1 MTQLSQPLTPSIL
14 LADPSAEM
22 RARLIESVK
31 LVFPAA
37 RCLEAATG
45 PEALGI
51 LRSGS
56 VQAMIMD
63 VAMPILSGPDVIT
76 EAHKEGVRPFLILTS
91 SVVLPNWSMMSVAL
105 QAYEYL
111 KKPFLG
117 EDIENLLQNYLR
129 MQTPTRLLLA
139 DAGDQSRNV
148 VRKVINSSRFK
159 VIIDET
165 DNGGHALKLSRM
177 QSFDAMF
184 IDANLAGISGLETA
198 CQIQNLHPELMVVSI
213 VPSMDNRLAQSLKH
227 MGLAHVLSKPF
238 FTRDVDTMLHTAH
251 KLRRPYLMNAV
262 IKAAQTALA
271 V

>member
-1 MTQLSQPLTPSIL
+1 MTHSIQPLTPSIL

-22 RARLIESVK
+22 RARLVEAVMA
-31 LVFPAA
+31 VFPAA
-37 RCLEAATG
+37 RCLEAGTG

-51 LRSGS
+51 LRTGS

-63 VAMPILSGPDVIT
+63 VAMPILSGPDVIN
-76 EAHKEGVRPFLILTS
+76 EARKEGVRPFLILTS
-91 SVVLPNWSMMSVAL
+91 SVVLPNWSMLSTEL

-111 KKPFLG
+111 KKPFLT
-117 EDIENLLQNYLR
+117 EDVQNLLQNYLR

-139 DAGDQSRNV
+139 DAGDQSRHV
-148 VRKVINSSRFK
+148 VRKVISSCRFN
-159 VIIDET
+159 VTIDET

-198 CQIQNLHPELMVVSI
+198 CQIQNLHPDLMVVSI
-213 VPSMDNRLAQSLKH
+213 VPSIDNRLAQSLKH
-227 MGLAHVLSKPF
+227 LGLAHVLSKPF
-238 FTRDVDTMLHTAH
+238 FTRDVDAMLHTAH

-271 V
+271 G